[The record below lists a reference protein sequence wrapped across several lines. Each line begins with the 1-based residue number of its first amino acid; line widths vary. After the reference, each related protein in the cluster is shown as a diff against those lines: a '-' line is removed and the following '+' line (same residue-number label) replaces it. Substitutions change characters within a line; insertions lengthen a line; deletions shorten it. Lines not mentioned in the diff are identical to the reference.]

1 MALHVMSFRRGEMDI
16 DILNFIE
23 WKQALMRILN
33 KGIFI
38 KREWEDF
45 IEQAEKVGY
54 VSMAEDMRKR
64 KEYYENRES

>member
-1 MALHVMSFRRGEMDI
+1 MEI

-23 WKQALMRILN
+23 WKQALMKALN